1 MKTLLALLAVTAA
14 CSRATAQD
22 PAPPP
27 AQPSDVEILME
38 QVRKAPD
45 DADAWF
51 RLADLHERASSYEEE
66 AGALRKLVELRP
78 QMGYARFKL
87 GTTYNRLGRWA
98 EAVEQFEAARK
109 SIGGQPPLH
118 NNLAVAY
125 GKLGRIA
132 EEIEALEKAIALR
145 PDYATAHYNLGM
157 ARLRQGRQREAV
169 REYVILQDI
178 DGGAALTLKKAIDAQ
193 APRGRAR

>member
-1 MKTLLALLAVTAA
+1 MKAMLPLLLLAAA
-14 CSRATAQD
+14 CSRAAPQD
-22 PAPPP
+22 PPP
-27 AQPSDVEILME
+27 APRQPSDAEILME
-38 QVRKAPD
+38 QVRKDPG

-66 AGALRKLVELRP
+66 VGALRKLIELRP

-109 SIGGQPPLH
+109 TIGGQPLLH

-125 GKLGRIA
+125 GKLGRVA
-132 EEIEALEKAIALR
+132 EEIDALKKAIALR
-145 PDYATAHYNLGM
+145 PEYATAHYNLGM
-157 ARLRQGRQREAV
+157 ARLRQGQPREAV
-169 REYVILQDI
+169 REYEILEDI
-178 DGGAALTLKKAIDAQ
+178 DAGAAATLKKAIDAQ